1 VTHKNNWSCS
11 FCGMS
16 SSRRFSIERHIGHIH
31 KGKGIAIPFV
41 EYLAGRRQGKYLP
54 QKVPRSVDSYTRI
67 LEMVLTEADKD
78 FARKLASRLNPP
90 ADDPIY
96 EEVASVLRTYK
107 RDKFLKEI
115 IEELKDGQLNP
126 W

>member
-1 VTHKNNWSCS
+1 
-11 FCGMS
+11 MS

-54 QKVPRSVDSYTRI
+54 QKVPRSVDSNTRI
-67 LEMVLTEADKD
+67 LEMVLTEVDKD
-78 FARKLASRLNPP
+78 FARKLANRLNPP
-90 ADDPIY
+90 ANDPIY
-96 EEVASVLRTYK
+96 EEVASVLRIYR
-107 RDKFLKEI
+107 RDKILKES
-115 IEELKDGQLNP
+115 IEELKDGQLNS